1 MHAGSAIGFEGGLVE
16 FWNYLIQS
24 GEIWGYL
31 GAVVTIGTYSMR
43 TMIPLRV
50 VGICANIL
58 FIIYGLVAEV
68 YPQFALHVILLPLNI
83 GRLYQMVRL
92 VAQVKEASGGSL
104 SMDWIK
110 GFTHRRVCRAG
121 ETIFLK
127 GDTADAMFYP
137 VSGRYRLE
145 EIDVPIGPGEVVGEI
160 GLVTPDNKRT
170 QTFRCEEDGELL
182 VIGYNQVKQLYFQ
195 NPKFGFFFLKLI
207 TQRLLANHRN
217 MQERLE
223 QALAAAR

>member
-104 SMDWIK
+104 SMDWIRASRT
-110 GFTHRRVCRAG
+110 GASAGRERRSSSRAIRP
-121 ETIFLK
+121 TRCSIRS
-127 GDTADAMFYP
+127 ADAIGSKRSMCR
-137 VSGRYRLE
+137 SGR
-145 EIDVPIGPGEVVGEI
+145 
-160 GLVTPDNKRT
+160 
-170 QTFRCEEDGELL
+170 
-182 VIGYNQVKQLYFQ
+182 
-195 NPKFGFFFLKLI
+195 
-207 TQRLLANHRN
+207 
-217 MQERLE
+217 
-223 QALAAAR
+223 ARSSARSGW

>member
-1 MHAGSAIGFEGGLVE
+1 
-16 FWNYLIQS
+16 
-24 GEIWGYL
+24 
-31 GAVVTIGTYSMR
+31 
-43 TMIPLRV
+43 
-50 VGICANIL
+50 
-58 FIIYGLVAEV
+58 
-68 YPQFALHVILLPLNI
+68 
-83 GRLYQMVRL
+83 
-92 VAQVKEASGGSL
+92 
-104 SMDWIK
+104 
-110 GFTHRRVCRAG
+110 
-121 ETIFLK
+121 
-127 GDTADAMFYP
+127 MFYP